1 MKPKQDQFSMS
12 FPRKDII
19 PAVMPR
25 SIIDSN
31 DSLFNPKKVFT
42 IIDPIE
48 PDSSASSHGSGFSL
62 EFYDKDV
69 EIFKYPMSSTTNT
82 TSSVDVDEEDVSFIF
97 YQYLA
102 RGKLLLESWVTTF
115 LPD

>member
-1 MKPKQDQFSMS
+1 MS